1 MNTAFNNSSFVS
13 ESTALRPA
21 EALGAQQD
29 SPLFQAALQAIA
41 VLENAGY
48 EGFIVGG
55 FVRDALLGRPVHDAD
70 LASNAP
76 YETLLSLFRS
86 EGYSVISTGEAHGT
100 ATVIINN
107 LRLEITR
114 YRTDGTYAD
123 HRHPEQVTFVQSL
136 EEDLARRDFT
146 INAMAFNPRQGIIDP
161 YEGRVDLAQKRIR
174 CVGNAHERF
183 REDALRILRALRFAS
198 QLEFTLDHKTACAIH
213 ECAPLLKAIAIER
226 IYSEFT
232 LLLCGRA
239 PYPVLMEYS
248 DVVFLLIPEL
258 APSWKFDQH
267 TPYHIYDVYDHLA
280 HCVAAINN
288 TPLDRWVALLHD
300 VGKPA
305 AYAPDKTGQGHFPK
319 HAQISCELSRVI
331 AHRFKMP
338 RAFSHDMLLLI
349 ARHDDVVE
357 ETPRAVKRML
367 RKLDEKPE
375 LFLHLCAMKRA
386 DTLSQAPCCC
396 ERLTTIDHLE
406 NIVKQVLEEQAAFS
420 LRDLCIS
427 GRDLLDAGYV
437 PSPAF
442 KTVLSAA
449 LNAVIDE
456 QVENNKQSVWSYL
469 EEKGYLKQLT
479 KA

>member
-1 MNTAFNNSSFVS
+1 MIAMYTNNTLPAAF
-13 ESTALRPA
+13 ERAQKTPLYGAACIALN
-21 EALGAQQD
+21 
-29 SPLFQAALQAIA
+29 
-41 VLENAGY
+41 VLEHAGY
-48 EGFIVGG
+48 TAYLVGG

-70 LASNAP
+70 ITSNIP
-76 YETLLSLFRS
+76 YDALISLFKGK
-86 EGYSVISTGEAHGT
+86 GYSVIPTGEAHGT

-107 LRLEITR
+107 IRLEITR
-114 YRTDGTYAD
+114 YRADGTYTD
-123 HRHPEQVTFVQSL
+123 HRHPDRVTFVQTL
-136 EEDLARRDFT
+136 EEDLARRDFS
-146 INAMAFNPRQGIIDP
+146 INAMAFNPHKGIIDP
-161 YEGRVDLAQKRIR
+161 FDGRADLAHKRIR

-258 APSWKFDQH
+258 AQSWKFDQH

-305 AYAPDKTGQGHFPK
+305 AYAPDKTGQGHFPR
-319 HAQISCELSRVI
+319 HAQISCDLARVI

-338 RAFSHDMLLLI
+338 RAFSRDMLLLI

-396 ERLTTIDHLE
+396 ERLATIDHLE

>member
-1 MNTAFNNSSFVS
+1 MITTYTNNTLPAAF
-13 ESTALRPA
+13 ERAQKTPLYGAACIALN
-21 EALGAQQD
+21 
-29 SPLFQAALQAIA
+29 
-41 VLENAGY
+41 VLEHAGY
-48 EGFIVGG
+48 TAYLVGG

-70 LASNAP
+70 ITSNIP
-76 YETLLSLFRS
+76 YDALISLFKGK
-86 EGYSVISTGEAHGT
+86 GYSVIPTGETHGT

-107 LRLEITR
+107 IRLEITR
-114 YRTDGTYAD
+114 YRADGTYTD
-123 HRHPEQVTFVQSL
+123 HRHPDRVTFVQTL

-267 TPYHIYDVYDHLA
+267 TPYHIYDVYEHLA

>member
-1 MNTAFNNSSFVS
+1 MITTYTNNTLPAAF
-13 ESTALRPA
+13 ERAQKTPLYGAACIALN
-21 EALGAQQD
+21 
-29 SPLFQAALQAIA
+29 
-41 VLENAGY
+41 VLEHAGY
-48 EGFIVGG
+48 TAYLVGG

-70 LASNAP
+70 ITSNIP
-76 YETLLSLFRS
+76 YDALISLFKGK
-86 EGYSVISTGEAHGT
+86 GYSVIPTGETHGT

-107 LRLEITR
+107 IRLEITR
-114 YRTDGTYAD
+114 YRADGTYTD
-123 HRHPEQVTFVQSL
+123 HRHPDRVTFVQTL

-146 INAMAFNPRQGIIDP
+146 INAMAFNPRKGIIDP
-161 YEGRVDLAQKRIR
+161 FDGRADLAHKRIR

-198 QLEFTLDHKTACAIH
+198 QLEFTLEYKTAQAIH

-288 TPLDRWVALLHD
+288 TPLERWVALLHD